1 MSEPARKLSAL
12 GEAALAYADRHW
24 YVFPLIP
31 GDKQPLIRDYYT
43 LSSIDPDQIR
53 AWWTQTPFANVG
65 LDCGKTGVV
74 GIDIDPRNGGDKWLP
89 GLKLLTGGTSRWQT
103 WRSITHTGGEHY
115 VFHDSADPELEV
127 KSGAGRFGA
136 EGIDAKGRGGYL
148 VLPPSRTVKGT
159 YRVADDIP
167 PLPIPRA
174 LLSRRG
180 VQRDD
185 AGRTALEAML
195 QDGERIGKGARNQVL
210 HAVTSKLVGL
220 GFGYTETLALMR
232 EFYASRVEQSPDFL
246 DDELVDIVR
255 KAANRYAA
263 TSLVV
268 TDAIRNAT
276 AVEMTG
282 TWNDRD
288 QALAV
293 NASTFLA
300 ECEDETVWITQGLL
314 QATSVNMMMGPPKA
328 GKSTLSRRMAVDVA
342 YGLPFLGRFETK
354 QSRVLYYS
362 LQENKSHL
370 KRWLSEALA
379 SVPPTVRAK
388 YDDVPIDFVFRLG
401 KRGSSAI
408 DGLRERCES
417 TPYGLIV
424 IDMLGRF
431 AGLRSLD
438 DYAEVEALLDYL
450 KDVVDATGTCVVWL
464 HHERKAGGA
473 FEGGIGSQAIRGAV
487 YSTLKVWKEKGS
499 YFIASEQRDGEDLE
513 PTSII
518 MDKKT
523 GVMRTGGGRLAV
535 AMTEASQE
543 IARYAQIEKLIE
555 SDPTM
560 SANAIFDIVGGVR
573 AHTLGMVKKIK
584 TRPKE

>member
-1 MSEPARKLSAL
+1 
-12 GEAALAYADRHW
+12 
-24 YVFPLIP
+24 
-31 GDKQPLIRDYYT
+31 
-43 LSSIDPDQIR
+43 
-53 AWWTQTPFANVG
+53 
-65 LDCGKTGVV
+65 
-74 GIDIDPRNGGDKWLP
+74 
-89 GLKLLTGGTSRWQT
+89 
-103 WRSITHTGGEHY
+103 
-115 VFHDSADPELEV
+115 
-127 KSGAGRFGA
+127 
-136 EGIDAKGRGGYL
+136 
-148 VLPPSRTVKGT
+148 
-159 YRVADDIP
+159 
-167 PLPIPRA
+167 
-174 LLSRRG
+174 
-180 VQRDD
+180 
-185 AGRTALEAML
+185 
-195 QDGERIGKGARNQVL
+195 
-210 HAVTSKLVGL
+210 
-220 GFGYTETLALMR
+220 MR

-401 KRGSSAI
+401 KRGASAI

-513 PTSII
+513 PTSIV

-523 GVMRTGGGRLAV
+523 GVMRTGGGRLSV
-535 AMTEASQE
+535 AITEATQD
-543 IARYAQIEKLIE
+543 INRFAAIERILQ
-555 SDPTM
+555 
-560 SANAIFDIVGGVR
+560 ANPKTTVADVRTQVGGRHETVATLVKEVR
-573 AHTLGMVKKIK
+573 KKLK
-584 TRPKE
+584 QKE